1 MHDDLPKHE
10 PDDQTIIRQLK
21 DRNEDGLRALLQV
34 HMPRVKAA
42 LEKRYGRR
50 IDAEEIDTVVQ
61 QLLWK
66 LWNRPDLYEEKKGTL
81 GPWLLR
87 IADNATKDL
96 IKGVGRK
103 RLRRAMLDDAGPFE
117 AIEAL
122 DEKTSGPSPR
132 QAEWLKA
139 LDEVR
144 RGLPPR
150 QQEVIDADIVAGGK
164 AESERLAERL
174 GTSKGAVEV
183 ARSKAWSRIREEF
196 KRRGL
201 ALPEGAIK

>member
-1 MHDDLPKHE
+1 MTTPPKHD
-10 PDDQTIIRQLK
+10 PDDETIIRQLK
-21 DRNEDGLRALLQV
+21 DRNEYGLRALLNV
-34 HMPRVKAA
+34 HMPRVRAA
-42 LEKRYGRR
+42 LENRYGRR
-50 IDAEEIDTVVQ
+50 IDAEEIETVVQ

-66 LWNRPDLYEEKKGTL
+66 LWNRSDLYDAGKGTL
-81 GPWLLR
+81 GPWLVR

-103 RLRRAMLDDAGPFE
+103 RMRRALQDDSDVFE
-117 AIEAL
+117 AIESPSEA
-122 DEKTSGPSPR
+122 SSVPSPR

-144 RGLPPR
+144 RALPSR
-150 QQEVIDADIVAGGK
+150 QQEVIDADIAANGK

-174 GTSKGAVEV
+174 GISKGAVEV
-183 ARSKAWSRIREEF
+183 ARSKAWSKIREEF

>member
-1 MHDDLPKHE
+1 MHNDPPNND
-10 PDDQTIIRQLK
+10 PDDATIIRQLK
-21 DRNEDGLRALLQV
+21 DHNEDGLRALLQV

-50 IDAEEIDTVVQ
+50 IDAEEVDSVVQ
-61 QLLWK
+61 QILWK
-66 LWNRPDLYEEKKGTL
+66 LWNRPDLYDATKGAL
-81 GPWLLR
+81 GPWLVR

-103 RLRRAMLDDAGPFE
+103 RMRRAMLDDPEQFDAVE
-117 AIEAL
+117 APAE
-122 DEKTSGPSPR
+122 ETGGPSPR

-144 RGLPPR
+144 RSLPPR
-150 QQEVIDADIVAGGK
+150 QQEVIDADIAANGK
-164 AESERLAERL
+164 AESERLAQRL
-174 GTSKGAVEV
+174 GISKGAVEV

>member
-1 MHDDLPKHE
+1 MTTPPKHD

-34 HMPRVKAA
+34 HMPRVRAA
-42 LEKRYGRR
+42 LENRYGSR
-50 IDAEEIDTVVQ
+50 IDAEEIETVVQ

-66 LWNRPDLYEEKKGTL
+66 LWNRPDIYDAKKGAL
-81 GPWLLR
+81 GPWLVR

-103 RLRRAMLDDAGPFE
+103 RMRRAMQDDPDQLE
-117 AIEAL
+117 AIESPIEAP
-122 DEKTSGPSPR
+122 SGPSPR

-139 LDEVR
+139 LEEVR
-144 RGLPPR
+144 RTLPPR
-150 QQEVIDADIVAGGK
+150 QQEVIDADIAADGK

-174 GTSKGAVEV
+174 GISKGAVEV
-183 ARSKAWSRIREEF
+183 ARSKAWSRIREEL

>member
-1 MHDDLPKHE
+1 MTTPPKYD
-10 PDDQTIIRQLK
+10 PDDETIIRQLK
-21 DRNEDGLRALLQV
+21 DRNEDGLRAVLQV
-34 HMPRVKAA
+34 HMPRVRAA

-50 IDAEEIDTVVQ
+50 IDAEEIETVVQ

-66 LWNRPDLYEEKKGTL
+66 LWNRPDIYDVKKGAL
-81 GPWLLR
+81 GPWLVR

-103 RLRRAMLDDAGPFE
+103 RMRRAMQDDPEQFE
-117 AIEAL
+117 AIESPI
-122 DEKTSGPSPR
+122 EESSGPSPR
-132 QAEWLKA
+132 LAEWLKA
-139 LDEVR
+139 LEEVR
-144 RGLPPR
+144 RALPPR
-150 QQEVIDADIVAGGK
+150 QQEVIDADIAADGK

-174 GTSKGAVEV
+174 GISKGAVEV